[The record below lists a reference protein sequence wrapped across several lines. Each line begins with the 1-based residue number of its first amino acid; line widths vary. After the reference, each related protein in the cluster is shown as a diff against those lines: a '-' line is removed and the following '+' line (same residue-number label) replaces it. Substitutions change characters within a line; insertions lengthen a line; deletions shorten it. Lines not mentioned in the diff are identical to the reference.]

1 MLLKPWRMSCNLR
14 LHTNLTN
21 LIIRL
26 VAETG
31 AGISLAYIA
40 KVGVHSA
47 RGALRPAPITARG
60 RACLPGAG
68 VAPPPARG
76 RLFPRGYW
84 RCFNARSGMCVELS
98 MMGGLAC

>member
-47 RGALRPAPITARG
+47 RGALRPAPFVCGGTCSSRRGCRAPSSARLSFYRG
-60 RACLPGAG
+60 AIGVVLMPAAVRASNF
-68 VAPPPARG
+68 R
-76 RLFPRGYW
+76 
-84 RCFNARSGMCVELS
+84 
-98 MMGGLAC
+98 

>member
-40 KVGVHSA
+40 KVGAHSA
-47 RGALRPAPITARG
+47 RGALRPAPITVRGGLVCRG
-60 RACLPGAG
+60 RVSRPLRRAAVFFRGAIG
-68 VAPPPARG
+68 VVLMPAAVRASNF
-76 RLFPRGYW
+76 R
-84 RCFNARSGMCVELS
+84 
-98 MMGGLAC
+98 